1 MNIEVKDINVRRKF
15 LKYIAAGV
23 AGMVVTS
30 VLAKTTGD
38 RSTATSEHR
47 SYDETL
53 HVSPTKPFVLY
64 I

>member
-15 LKYIAAGV
+15 LKSIADGAVGL
-23 AGMVVTS
+23 VVTS
-30 VLAKTTGD
+30 VLAKTTN
-38 RSTATSEHR
+38 ATSEHQ

>member
-15 LKYIAAGV
+15 LKSIATGV
-23 AGMVVTS
+23 VGMVVTS
-30 VLAKTTGD
+30 VLAKTTKN
-38 RSTATSEHR
+38 RYNVMSEHQ